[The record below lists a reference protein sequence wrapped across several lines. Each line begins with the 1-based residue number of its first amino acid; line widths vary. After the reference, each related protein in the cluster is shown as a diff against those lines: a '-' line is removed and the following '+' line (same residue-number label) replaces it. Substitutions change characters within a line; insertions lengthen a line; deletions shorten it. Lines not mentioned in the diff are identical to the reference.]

1 MNENIQFQAKFAF
14 EVFAVVDP
22 NKNIPV
28 NINDKNNVPLRPIF
42 NSTNIP
48 PTMSQGYLK
57 LILLMCFD
65 KFHVRLKVYW
75 HHLEILNNLV

>member
-48 PTMSQGYLK
+48 PINEPGIPK
-57 LILLMCFD
+57 IDIINVF
-65 KFHVRLKVYW
+65 R
-75 HHLEILNNLV
+75 